1 VFVIDLFTTLPPAA
15 AARRTRPAP
24 GAFVPRAAQEVIM
37 NNEQPDWNFWC
48 FITSLLELY
57 LQLAAHL

>member
-1 VFVIDLFTTLPPAA
+1 M
-15 AARRTRPAP
+15 R
-24 GAFVPRAAQEVIM
+24 GSYM

-57 LQLAAHL
+57 LQLAEHL